1 MATDKVMTTYEIGEG
16 LKVEDDVLKVDSTD
30 EAIESSKK
38 PITAH
43 GVALEIGNLE
53 VLLHT
58 V

>member
-1 MATDKVMTTYEIGEG
+1 MADKVTTTYEIGEG
-16 LKVEDDVLKVDSTD
+16 LKIEDNKLKVDSID

-38 PITAH
+38 PITSH

-53 VLLHT
+53 VLLKT